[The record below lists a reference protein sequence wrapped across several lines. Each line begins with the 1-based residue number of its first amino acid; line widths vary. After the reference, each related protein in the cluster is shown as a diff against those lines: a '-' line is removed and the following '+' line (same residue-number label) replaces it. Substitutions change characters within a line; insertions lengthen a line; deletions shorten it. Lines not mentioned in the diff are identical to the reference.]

1 MLQRALATLALLI
14 CPLPALADTA
24 VERTAPVRLCVD
36 PDWPPYEWLDET
48 GHHRG
53 IAADLVRLIAKRAGL
68 NLQIVRTSTWDES
81 VSLARTGQCDA
92 LSFLNQT
99 PERDT
104 WLRFTQPYFFDRNV
118 IITRAEHAPVTDL
131 GALPK
136 GTTVALPTATSI
148 MERIGHDFPMLRIL
162 PVGSETE
169 AFGMVEAREADLTLR
184 ALTVAAYTIKSEGWF
199 NLKIAGELPDFGNRM
214 RIGVAAAKPELV
226 RALDT
231 AIATLTSEEVDEIVN
246 RHVAIEVPTR
256 TDYALIAKVVAGFAV
271 LLLLAY
277 LWIRHLGRLN
287 RRLADLGARLREDI
301 AAREQ
306 AERALKDS
314 EQHYRS
320 VVEMAQ
326 EGILVVQ
333 DGHVTYANPAFSE
346 MLGYDGEELARMD
359 AFESLILSEDL
370 PRARTNHH
378 RRLAGEEAEQ
388 RYPLRLVHKSGRI
401 LWAETSGVCINWNGR
416 PATLNIVNDITA
428 RKAAEDSIRHLAH
441 HDPLTG
447 LPNRVLL
454 QDRLER
460 ALASAQ
466 RNGASLAMLFIDLDG
481 FKPVNDRYGHDTG
494 DALLQAVAKRL
505 NGTLR
510 HSDTAA
516 RIGGDEF
523 VVLLPVLADAGDAGL
538 IAGKLR
544 TAIASPFEIDG
555 HRITI
560 SASIGLALYPRN
572 GDTAAELM
580 RTADG
585 AMYAEK
591 RQHTT

>member
-1 MLQRALATLALLI
+1 MLRRALATLALLSG
-14 CPLPALADTA
+14 PLLALADTT
-24 VERTAPVRLCVD
+24 VEPAAAVRLCVD

-48 GHHRG
+48 GRHRG

-81 VSLARTGQCDA
+81 VSLARTGRCDA

-118 IITRAEHAPVTDL
+118 IITHAEHAAIPDL
-131 GALPK
+131 AALPK

-148 MERIGHDFPMLRIL
+148 MERIGHDFPHLRVL
-162 PVGSETE
+162 PVGSEIE

-184 ALTVAAYTIKSEGWF
+184 ALTVAAYTIKHEGWF

-214 RIGVAAAKPELV
+214 RIGVSGGKTELV
-226 RALDT
+226 RALDA
-231 AIATLTSEEVDEIVN
+231 AIATLTPEELDEIVN
-246 RHVAIEVPTR
+246 RHVAIDMPAR
-256 TDYALIAKVVAGFAV
+256 TDYTLVAEVVAGFAV
-271 LLLLAY
+271 VLLLAY

-287 RRLADLGARLREDI
+287 RRLADLGERLRQDI

-333 DGHVTYANPAFSE
+333 DGRVIYANPAFSE
-346 MLGYDGEELARMD
+346 LLGYSGEELAQLD
-359 AFESLILSEDL
+359 AFDALIAPEDL
-370 PRARTNHH
+370 PRARTNHQ
-378 RRLAGEEAEQ
+378 RRLAGEETEQ
-388 RYPLRLVHKSGRI
+388 RYPLRLMRKSGRM
-401 LWAETSGVCINWNGR
+401 LWAETSGVRINWNGR

-466 RNGASLAMLFIDLDG
+466 RNGSSLAMLFIDLDG

-505 NGTLR
+505 RGTLR

-523 VVLLPVLADAGDAGL
+523 VVLLPVLAETQDAGL
-538 IAGKLR
+538 IAAKLR

-560 SASIGLALYPRN
+560 SASIGLALYPRD
-572 GDTAAELM
+572 GDTASELM

-585 AMYAEK
+585 AMYADK
-591 RQHTT
+591 RQHAG